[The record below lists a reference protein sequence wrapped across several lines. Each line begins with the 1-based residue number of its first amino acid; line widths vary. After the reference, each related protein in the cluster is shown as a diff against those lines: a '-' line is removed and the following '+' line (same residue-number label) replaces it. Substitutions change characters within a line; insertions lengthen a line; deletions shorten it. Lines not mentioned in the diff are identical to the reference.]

1 MSFLPGTF
9 RFIGGGISAVLMVG
23 FALPALAQGSGILE
37 EVLVTAQKREQSI
50 QDVGIA
56 ITAFSGDQLQEI
68 GIVNN
73 TELARY
79 SPGVY
84 ISGPGGGDQQQ
95 FTIRGATQNDFGD
108 HSEAPNAIYVDEVY
122 QAAQQSQLFASYDMQ
137 RVEILKGPQGT
148 LFGRN
153 ATGGLVHFVT
163 NKPSQEADGFL
174 DLTYGRFDQVRVE
187 GAASG
192 ATVGHGVGPPVRHFQ
207 QAWRDLQQQY
217 RRGRHPSHAGSAAGL
232 WPGTGIDTG
241 P

>member
-1 MSFLPGTF
+1 MSYA
-9 RFIGGGISAVLMVG
+9 GILRLFKSFVATITLTC
-23 FALPALAQGSGILE
+23 FAHPALAQGSGILE

-122 QAAQQSQLFASYDMQ
+122 QASQQSQLFASYDMQ
-137 RVEILKGPQGT
+137 RVEILKG
-148 LFGRN
+148 
-153 ATGGLVHFVT
+153 
-163 NKPSQEADGFL
+163 
-174 DLTYGRFDQVRVE
+174 
-187 GAASG
+187 
-192 ATVGHGVGPPVRHFQ
+192 
-207 QAWRDLQQQY
+207 
-217 RRGRHPSHAGSAAGL
+217 RRGPCSAATPPADWCIL
-232 WPGTGIDTG
+232 
-241 P
+241 